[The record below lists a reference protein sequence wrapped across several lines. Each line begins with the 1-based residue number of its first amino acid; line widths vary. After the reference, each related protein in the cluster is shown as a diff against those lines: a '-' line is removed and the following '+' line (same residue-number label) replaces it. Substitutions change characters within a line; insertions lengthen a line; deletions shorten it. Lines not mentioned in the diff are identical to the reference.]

1 MPPSSHLSTDRSLI
15 TAVIAD
21 DPAAV
26 EHFVRRYTRFI
37 YWTARRDTRLGHHD
51 ADDVTQRVFV
61 KLLEDDCRRLR
72 TWQGEVFEPFLR
84 QVVHNEALSFARAQF
99 RPDHDTLPADDAE
112 GAVGAEG
119 TDTAHALPPAH
130 DDPAGD
136 ALLAEVRAFI
146 AECYD
151 ALSPEQQSAVACRYQ
166 DELDQRSIAAVLGL
180 SQANAAQRVSRGT
193 RALRDCLS
201 SKLGERPWVLA

>member
-1 MPPSSHLSTDRSLI
+1 MTRRPSREGDAQTLL
-15 TAVIAD
+15 
-21 DPAAV
+21 
-26 EHFVRRYTRFI
+26 
-37 YWTARRDTRLGHHD
+37 TARRDTRLAHYD

-61 KLLEDDCRRLR
+61 KLLEDDCQRLR

-99 RPDHDTLPADDAE
+99 RPDHDTLPAGDAE

-119 TDTAHALPPAH
+119 TDAAHALPPAQ

-136 ALLAEVRAFI
+136 VLLAGVRAFI
-146 AECYD
+146 AECYRRP
-151 ALSPEQQSAVACRYQ
+151 APR
-166 DELDQRSIAAVLGL
+166 AAERRGL

-193 RALRDCLS
+193 RRRARQ
-201 SKLGERPWVLA
+201 GRVR